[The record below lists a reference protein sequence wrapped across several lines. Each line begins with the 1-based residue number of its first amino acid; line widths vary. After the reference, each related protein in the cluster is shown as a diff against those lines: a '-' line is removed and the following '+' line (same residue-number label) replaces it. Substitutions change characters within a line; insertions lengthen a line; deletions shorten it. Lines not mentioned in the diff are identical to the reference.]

1 MQKSE
6 GDCTV
11 NITVEACSPER
22 VVPSWIHSNNSDKR
36 DDLLIIYPNEET
48 RSSTVQSILQ
58 ETGSVDSSRHTTL
71 QRLVKALAIDF
82 RFPVVVPQSPLG
94 LIQVHEKFAAAA
106 ANYRFPRLH
115 PDATRPWTLSKTER
129 LLKLHSYATNHQILS
144 KWEGDPGAHEAER
157 ILSTF
162 EKEDLLHHHH
172 VLAKL
177 CVHLLDINTPVPYTI
192 GSISGIVL
200 LNHPPD
206 FSENEKRFLKALSSQ
221 RPIHHVCVPGSFRL
235 GFHGAYIDDEIKPI
249 ERVEELPAWI
259 PVHPIEQV
267 EPNPDDYATEGVHI
281 VSFDRATQVMDAT
294 MSALKNYR
302 NIGAGSVLL
311 IDANKHR
318 HSEWNRRLRQVGIIC
333 NTQPDVVGSTS
344 AVQAILRFLSI
355 SHGQD
360 AWSIVKLFDI
370 VQSQAFPILE
380 NLFSNL
386 EHPINKQWRPR
397 PHLDVIEN
405 IGRSFHVLGG
415 KGALQRWL
423 GSLSA
428 ATPFSMEEYR
438 REHEMQSLEET
449 QWWLQCLAVAWSALL
464 NDQESAYLDTGCI
477 GTSSQV
483 SLPLPRA
490 TKDPREVL
498 TLILQACDWE
508 KVFGRT
514 QRYDAS
520 VGAVQNWVQAIDAL
534 LQYDPDVDFVTICR
548 LASEQTKSPT
558 HRVDYSDVRIC
569 TPLQGYG
576 VQADITLFAG
586 LDAESWSMK
595 TDRVPWVDDAVRV
608 ELGLM
613 DGDLPIR
620 RARHL
625 FKSLLNASQQ
635 AIIFDTEHDES
646 VGNSTPVAEYLSM
659 IELDGKL
666 SNLRQPPE
674 FIEPFI
680 SDGAGWSIV
689 TREDGNV
696 LTYRSSVLTSNG
708 SEVSIER
715 AENTLR
721 DQRQHSGLEL
731 KSVRRP
737 TTLVQSS
744 RSIATRYEREIHLD
758 RFRRQPKF
766 KLMENGSTMDWTV
779 RNNLLTTSN
788 LIIQPTVSQAKT
800 AGGRTATIY
809 PHLGFKKNGRSRGP
823 SIDPRPLPPPNYGS
837 RNMEAILTTR
847 TRDESSKIWSTSRL
861 NPWFVCPR
869 QAWTEQVLH
878 AKDASPEPSEDIAPL
893 AKGTL
898 VHSIE
903 EHLMTMLGIEV
914 GGEPLSVGMPMHLGL
929 ALSEQEIWQ
938 SVLSRLSELAPWL
951 ARTNAVSVHRCN
963 DLIGCSPEEWNAW
976 IEGGHELPIGGRL
989 GRLLLA
995 DLGLTCAAPIAS
1007 EWGLEHERELHVEIQ
1022 GFNDSMDISSL
1033 NLRGRIDRVDSVI
1046 FPDEVIQQLTESGQI
1061 VQDAEKLP
1069 LIFGGNE
1076 PPAKRFIIIRDIKT
1090 IEGPKPGQEGT
1101 RHASGLFKE
1110 IQLAVYA
1117 RAWEIAHPGDRVIGV
1132 GISEVGD
1139 NTEHFVEIDPSFQSL
1154 TSSLNIGTPTAYSSN
1169 HFRIPNEGTS
1179 PESNSFRAWM
1189 SSRITSALRARD
1201 ASERGWNHPT
1211 PGAHCSYCSLASAC
1225 SSAFIGGELK

>member
-1 MQKSE
+1 M
-6 GDCTV
+6 
-11 NITVEACSPER
+11 NITVEACSPET
-22 VVPSWIHSNNSDKR
+22 VVPHWVRTDFASEG
-36 DDLLIIYPNEET
+36 DDLLIIYPNEDT
-48 RSSTVQSILQ
+48 RSNTIQSILR

-71 QRLVKALAIDF
+71 QRLIKALAIDF
-82 RFPVVVPQSPLG
+82 RFPVVVPRTPVG

-106 ANYRFPRLH
+106 SKHRFPRLH
-115 PDATRPWTLSKTER
+115 PDVTRPWTLSKSER
-129 LLKLHSYATNHQILS
+129 LLKLHAYGTDHQILS
-144 KWEGDPGAHEAER
+144 KWDGDPGAHEAER

-162 EKEDLLHHHH
+162 EKDDLLHEHQ

-177 CVHLLDINTPVPYTI
+177 CVHLLDTNVPVPYTI

-206 FSENEKRFLKALSSQ
+206 FSENEKRFLKALSSR

-249 ERVEELPAWI
+249 GTEEELPSWI
-259 PVHPIEQV
+259 PVHPVQQV
-267 EPNPDDYATEGVHI
+267 KAQPDDYTTEGVHI
-281 VSFDRATQVMDAT
+281 ISFDRATQVMDAT
-294 MSALKNYR
+294 ISALQCYKN
-302 NIGAGSVLL
+302 NAEGSVLL
-311 IDANKHR
+311 IDANKNR
-318 HSEWNRRLRQVGIIC
+318 HTEWTRRLSQIGIAC
-333 NTQPDVVGSTS
+333 KTQPDVVGSTS

-370 VQSQAFPILE
+370 IQSQAFPIME
-380 NLFSNL
+380 NLFSDL
-386 EHPINKQWRPR
+386 EHPVNKQWRPR
-397 PHLDVIEN
+397 PHLDIIEN

-428 ATPFSMEEYR
+428 ATPFSMDEYR
-438 REHEMQSLEET
+438 REQEQQSLEET
-449 QWWLQCLAVAWSALL
+449 QWWLHCLAVSWSALL
-464 NDQESAYLDTGCI
+464 SEQESKYLDSGCI

-483 SLPLPRA
+483 SLPLPQA
-490 TKDPREVL
+490 SKDPRDVL

-508 KVFGRT
+508 KVSGRT

-534 LQYDPDVDFVTICR
+534 LRYESSVDFVEICR
-548 LASEQTKSPT
+548 LASQQTKAPQ
-558 HRVDYSDVRIC
+558 HRVEHSEVSIC
-569 TPLQGYG
+569 TPLQAYG
-576 VQADITLFAG
+576 VEADITLFVG

-595 TDRVPWVDDAVRV
+595 AERIPWVDDAVRV
-608 ELGLM
+608 ELGLT
-613 DGDLPIR
+613 DGDLSIR

-635 AIIFDTEHDES
+635 AIIFDTEYDES

-659 IELDGKL
+659 LELDGKL
-666 SNLRQPPE
+666 STLRRPPN

-680 SDGAGWSIV
+680 SDDAGWSIV
-689 TREDGNV
+689 TRDDGNV
-696 LTYRSSVLTSNG
+696 LTYRSSVLVSTG
-708 SEVSIER
+708 GEVSIER
-715 AENTLR
+715 AENSLR

-731 KSVRRP
+731 KSVRVP
-737 TTLVQSS
+737 TTGVQSS
-744 RSIATRYEREIHLD
+744 RSVATRYERDIHLD

-766 KLMENGSTMDWTV
+766 NTLESGSTMDWPI
-779 RNNLLTTSN
+779 RNNLLTTTN
-788 LIIQPTVSQAKT
+788 LIIQPTASQAKT
-800 AGGRTATIY
+800 AGGRTATTY

-837 RNMEAILTTR
+837 ENLEAILTTR
-847 TRDESSKIWSTSRL
+847 ARDEASKIWSTSRL

-878 AKDASPEPSEDIAPL
+878 AKDTSPEPSEDIAPL

-914 GGEPLSVGMPMHLGL
+914 GGQPLSVGTPMHLGV
-929 ALSEQEIWQ
+929 ALSEHEIWQ
-938 SVLSRLSELAPWL
+938 SVLGRLSELAPWL

-976 IEGGHELPIGGRL
+976 IEGDYELQIGGRL

-995 DLGLTCAAPIAS
+995 DLGLTSAAPIAS
-1007 EWGLEHERELHVEIQ
+1007 EWALQYQSSSHVEIQ
-1022 GFNDSMDISSL
+1022 GFNDLMELSSL
-1033 NLRGRIDRVDSVI
+1033 NLRGRIDRVDCVV
-1046 FPDEVIQQLTESGQI
+1046 FPDNVIQQLNESGL
-1061 VQDAEKLP
+1061 VADDAETLP
-1069 LIFGGNE
+1069 LIFGENE

-1090 IEGPKPGQEGT
+1090 IEGPKPGQEGS
-1101 RHASGLFKE
+1101 RHTSGLFKE

-1139 NTEHFVEIDPSFQSL
+1139 DTEHFVEIDPSFQSS
-1154 TSSLNIGTPTAYSSN
+1154 TSLLSIGSPTAYSSN

-1189 SSRITSALRARD
+1189 SSRITAALRARD
-1201 ASERGWNHPT
+1201 ASEFGWNHPT
-1211 PGAHCSYCSLASAC
+1211 PGPHCSYCSLASAC
-1225 SSAFIGGELK
+1225 PSAFIGGELK